1 MLEGFSQR
9 GSDSGHELTRTLR
22 MGHRPCHAGASLGIM
37 LSKSRFSFPDRDA
50 LRMAFWP
57 KRGLAEP
64 LETTGVCL
72 SPEALAASRQAERVA
87 VGGIDNYILTDD
99 GPLWLDKS

>member
-1 MLEGFSQR
+1 
-9 GSDSGHELTRTLR
+9 
-22 MGHRPCHAGASLGIM
+22 
-37 LSKSRFSFPDRDA
+37 
-50 LRMAFWP
+50 MAFWP